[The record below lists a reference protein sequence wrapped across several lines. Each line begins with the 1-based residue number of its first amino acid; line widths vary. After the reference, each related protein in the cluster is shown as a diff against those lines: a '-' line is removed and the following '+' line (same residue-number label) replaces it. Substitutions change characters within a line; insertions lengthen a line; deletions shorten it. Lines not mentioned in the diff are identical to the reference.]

1 MNTAALVSILP
12 TLLMLSSLAVMASRT
27 LTPIRAKLEGK
38 VEYELSLGLVQRVL
52 SQKINILAICF
63 LVALGGGALGNTPWL
78 GGGLGYIA
86 LAVMLALVLVPQRV
100 VFTSAGIMP
109 TRAIFRPWS
118 DFSSC
123 DVSGRRVRLHGP
135 SQLSS
140 LRLIASSATLGDVE
154 RVIGRHV
161 GRPARATRPAAR
173 SRRRQ
178 RTA

>member
-1 MNTAALVSILP
+1 MSTTTLLSILP
-12 TLLMLSSLAVMASRT
+12 TLLILSSLAVMASRT
-27 LTPIRAKLEGK
+27 LTPIRAKLEGR
-38 VEYELSLGLVQRVL
+38 VEYELPLGLFQKVL

-63 LVALGGGALGNTPWL
+63 LVALGGGALGSTPWL

-86 LAVMLALVLVPQRV
+86 LAVMLALLLVPQRV

-118 DFSSC
+118 DFASC
-123 DVSGRRVRLHGP
+123 EVSGRRVRLQGP

-140 LRLIASSATLGDVE
+140 LRLIASSETLGDVE

-161 GRPARATRPAAR
+161 GHPARATRSTAR
-173 SRRRQ
+173 SRRRH